1 MYLKVSGST
10 ITYPYSVQN
19 LKNENPSISFPTIIA
34 DSLLESFNI
43 YKVETKS
50 SGYDSDDTKDVT
62 EVTPTLSGS
71 VYVQTYN
78 ITDADEE
85 TINKRREIKW
95 SEVRSNR
102 DSLLSECDWTQ
113 FNDSPIS
120 GSTLTDWQTYR
131 QSLRDI
137 TNQSTPYDI
146 TWPNRPSQKLK
157 DIYLIFISKKR

>member
-19 LKNENPSISFPTIIA
+19 LKNENPNISFPTIIS

-43 YKVETKS
+43 YQVEMKN
-50 SGYDSDDTKDVT
+50 SGYDNDDTKDVT

-71 VYVQTYN
+71 IYIQTYT
-78 ITDADEE
+78 ISDADTE

-95 SEVRSNR
+95 SEVRSGR
-102 DSLLSECDWTQ
+102 DSLLSESDWTQ

-137 TNQSTPYDI
+137 TNQSDPYDI
-146 TWPNRPSQKLK
+146 TWPNIPS
-157 DIYLIFISKKR
+157 

>member
-34 DSLLESFNI
+34 DSLLESFSI

-95 SEVRSNR
+95 SEVRSGR
-102 DSLLSECDWTQ
+102 DSLLSESDWTQ

-137 TNQSTPYDI
+137 TNQSDPYDI
-146 TWPNRPSQKLK
+146 TWPNRPA
-157 DIYLIFISKKR
+157 

>member
-19 LKNENPSISFPTIIA
+19 LKNENPNISFPTIIS

-43 YKVETKS
+43 YQVEMKN

-71 VYVQTYN
+71 IYIQTYT
-78 ITDADEE
+78 ISDADTE

-95 SEVRSNR
+95 SEVRSGR
-102 DSLLSECDWTQ
+102 DSLLSESDWTQ

-137 TNQSTPYDI
+137 TNQSDPYDI
-146 TWPNRPSQKLK
+146 TWPNIPS
-157 DIYLIFISKKR
+157 

>member
-19 LKNENPSISFPTIIA
+19 LKNENPNTSFPTIIT

-43 YKVETKS
+43 YQVEMKS
-50 SGYDSDDTKDVT
+50 SGYDNDDSKDVT

-71 VYVQTYN
+71 IYIQTYT
-78 ITDADEE
+78 ISDADTE

-95 SEVRSNR
+95 SEVRSGR
-102 DSLLSECDWTQ
+102 DSLLSESDWTQ

-137 TNQSTPYDI
+137 TNQSDPYDI
-146 TWPNRPSQKLK
+146 TWPNIPS
-157 DIYLIFISKKR
+157 

>member
-10 ITYPYSVQN
+10 IIYPYSVQN
-19 LKNENPSISFPTIIA
+19 LKNENLNTSFPTIIT

-43 YKVETKS
+43 YKVEQKN

-146 TWPNRPSQKLK
+146 TWPNKPS
-157 DIYLIFISKKR
+157 

>member
-19 LKNENPSISFPTIIA
+19 LKNENPNTSFPTIIT

-43 YKVETKS
+43 YQVEMKS
-50 SGYDSDDTKDVT
+50 SGYDSDDSKDVT

-71 VYVQTYN
+71 IYIQTYT
-78 ITDADEE
+78 ISDADTE

-95 SEVRSNR
+95 SEVRSGR
-102 DSLLSECDWTQ
+102 DSLLSESDWTQ

-137 TNQSTPYDI
+137 TNQSDPYDI
-146 TWPNRPSQKLK
+146 TWPNIPS
-157 DIYLIFISKKR
+157 

>member
-19 LKNENPSISFPTIIA
+19 LKNENPNISFPTIIS

-43 YKVETKS
+43 YQVEMKN
-50 SGYDSDDTKDVT
+50 SGYDNDDTKDVT

-71 VYVQTYN
+71 IYMQTYT
-78 ITDADEE
+78 ISAADTE

-95 SEVRSNR
+95 SEVRSGR
-102 DSLLSECDWTQ
+102 DSLLSESDWTQ

-137 TNQSTPYDI
+137 SNQSDPYDI
-146 TWPNRPSQKLK
+146 TWPNIPS
-157 DIYLIFISKKR
+157 

>member
-19 LKNENPSISFPTIIA
+19 LKNENPNTSFPTIIT

-43 YKVETKS
+43 YQVEMKS
-50 SGYDSDDTKDVT
+50 SGYDSDDSKDVT

-71 VYVQTYN
+71 IYIQTYT
-78 ITDADEE
+78 ISDADTE
-85 TINKRREIKW
+85 TISKRREIKW
-95 SEVRSNR
+95 SEVRSGR
-102 DSLLSECDWTQ
+102 DSLLSESDWTQ

-137 TNQSTPYDI
+137 TNQSDPYDI
-146 TWPNRPSQKLK
+146 TWPNIPS
-157 DIYLIFISKKR
+157 

>member
-19 LKNENPSISFPTIIA
+19 LKNENPNISFPTIIS

-43 YKVETKS
+43 YQVEMKN
-50 SGYDSDDTKDVT
+50 SGYDNDDTKDVT

-71 VYVQTYN
+71 IYIQTYT
-78 ITDADEE
+78 ISDADTE

-102 DSLLSECDWTQ
+102 DSLLSESDWTQ

-146 TWPNRPSQKLK
+146 TWPNKPS
-157 DIYLIFISKKR
+157 

>member
-10 ITYPYSVQN
+10 ITYPYSAQN
-19 LKNENPSISFPTIIA
+19 LKNENPSTSFPTILP

-50 SGYDSDDTKDVT
+50 SGYDSDDSKDVT

-71 VYVQTYN
+71 VYVQTYT
-78 ITDADEE
+78 ISDADTE

-95 SEVRSNR
+95 SEVRSSR
-102 DSLLSECDWTQ
+102 DSLLSESDWTQ

-137 TNQSTPYDI
+137 TNQSDPYDI
-146 TWPNRPSQKLK
+146 TWPNIPS
-157 DIYLIFISKKR
+157 

>member
-19 LKNENPSISFPTIIA
+19 LKNENPSISFPTIIT

-43 YKVETKS
+43 YKVEVKS
-50 SGYDSDDTKDVT
+50 SGYDNDDSKDVT

-95 SEVRSNR
+95 SEVRSGR
-102 DSLLSECDWTQ
+102 DSLLSESDWTQ

-137 TNQSTPYDI
+137 TNQSDPYDI
-146 TWPNRPSQKLK
+146 TWPNIPS
-157 DIYLIFISKKR
+157 

>member
-19 LKNENPSISFPTIIA
+19 LKNENPNISFPTIIS

-43 YKVETKS
+43 YQVEMKN
-50 SGYDSDDTKDVT
+50 SGYDNDDTKDVT

-71 VYVQTYN
+71 IYIQTYT
-78 ITDADEE
+78 ISDADTE

-95 SEVRSNR
+95 SGVRSGR
-102 DSLLSECDWTQ
+102 DSLLSESDWTQ

-137 TNQSTPYDI
+137 TNQSDPYDI
-146 TWPNRPSQKLK
+146 TWPNIPS
-157 DIYLIFISKKR
+157 

>member
-19 LKNENPSISFPTIIA
+19 LKNENPNTSFPTIIA

-43 YKVETKS
+43 YTVEPKN
-50 SGYDSDDTKDVT
+50 SGYDSDDSKDVT

-71 VYVQTYN
+71 VYVQTYT
-78 ITDADEE
+78 ISDADTE

-146 TWPNRPSQKLK
+146 TWPNKPS
-157 DIYLIFISKKR
+157 

>member
-19 LKNENPSISFPTIIA
+19 LKNENPNISFPTIIS

-43 YKVETKS
+43 YQVEMKN
-50 SGYDSDDTKDVT
+50 SGYDNDDTKDVT

-71 VYVQTYN
+71 IYIQTYT
-78 ITDADEE
+78 ISDADTD

-95 SEVRSNR
+95 SEVRSGR
-102 DSLLSECDWTQ
+102 DSLLSESDWTQ

-137 TNQSTPYDI
+137 TNQSDPYDI
-146 TWPNRPSQKLK
+146 TWPNIPS
-157 DIYLIFISKKR
+157 

>member
-19 LKNENPSISFPTIIA
+19 LKNENPNISFPTIIS

-43 YKVETKS
+43 YQVEMKN
-50 SGYDSDDTKDVT
+50 SGYDNDDTKDVT

-71 VYVQTYN
+71 IYMQTYT
-78 ITDADEE
+78 ISDADTE

-95 SEVRSNR
+95 SEVRSGR
-102 DSLLSECDWTQ
+102 DSLLSESDWTQ

-137 TNQSTPYDI
+137 TNQSDPYDI
-146 TWPNRPSQKLK
+146 TWPSIPS
-157 DIYLIFISKKR
+157 

>member
-10 ITYPYSVQN
+10 IIYPYSVQN
-19 LKNENPSISFPTIIA
+19 LKNENLNTSFPTIIT

-43 YKVETKS
+43 YKVEPRS
-50 SGYDSDDTKDVT
+50 SGYDSDDLKDVT

-71 VYVQTYN
+71 IYIQTYTISN
-78 ITDADEE
+78 ADTE

-95 SEVRSNR
+95 SEVRSSR
-102 DSLLSECDWTQ
+102 DSLLSESDWTQ

-137 TNQSTPYDI
+137 TNQSDPYDI
-146 TWPNRPSQKLK
+146 TWPNRPA
-157 DIYLIFISKKR
+157 

>member
-19 LKNENPSISFPTIIA
+19 LKNENPNTSFPTILP

-43 YKVETKS
+43 YQVEMKN
-50 SGYDSDDTKDVT
+50 SGYDNDDSKDVT

-71 VYVQTYN
+71 IYIQTYT
-78 ITDADEE
+78 ISDADTE
-85 TINKRREIKW
+85 TISKRREIKW
-95 SEVRSNR
+95 SEVRSGR
-102 DSLLSECDWTQ
+102 DSLLSESDWTQ

-137 TNQSTPYDI
+137 TNQSDPYDI
-146 TWPNRPSQKLK
+146 TWPNIPS
-157 DIYLIFISKKR
+157 

>member
-19 LKNENPSISFPTIIA
+19 LKNENPNISFPTIIS

-43 YKVETKS
+43 YQVEMKN
-50 SGYDSDDTKDVT
+50 SGYDNDDTKDVT
-62 EVTPTLSGS
+62 EVTPILSGS
-71 VYVQTYN
+71 IYIQTYT
-78 ITDADEE
+78 ISDADTE

-95 SEVRSNR
+95 SEVRSGR
-102 DSLLSECDWTQ
+102 DSLLSESDWTQ

-137 TNQSTPYDI
+137 TNQSDPYDI
-146 TWPNRPSQKLK
+146 TWPNIPS
-157 DIYLIFISKKR
+157 

>member
-19 LKNENPSISFPTIIA
+19 LKNENPNISFPTIIS

-43 YKVETKS
+43 YKVETKN
-50 SGYDSDDTKDVT
+50 SGYDSDDSKDVT

-71 VYVQTYN
+71 VYIQTYTISN
-78 ITDADEE
+78 ADTE

-95 SEVRSNR
+95 SEVRSGR
-102 DSLLSECDWTQ
+102 DSLLSESDWTQ

-137 TNQSTPYDI
+137 TNQSDPYDI
-146 TWPNRPSQKLK
+146 TWPNIPS
-157 DIYLIFISKKR
+157 

>member
-19 LKNENPSISFPTIIA
+19 LKYENLNTSFPTIIT

-43 YKVETKS
+43 YKVEPRN
-50 SGYDSDDTKDVT
+50 SGYDSDATKDVT

-120 GSTLTDWQTYR
+120 GSTLIDWQTYR

-146 TWPNRPSQKLK
+146 TWPNKPS
-157 DIYLIFISKKR
+157 

>member
-1 MYLKVSGST
+1 MYLKVSGSI

-19 LKNENPSISFPTIIA
+19 LKNENPNISFPTIIS

-43 YKVETKS
+43 YQVEMKN

-71 VYVQTYN
+71 IYIQTYT
-78 ITDADEE
+78 ISDADTE

-120 GSTLTDWQTYR
+120 GSTLIDWQTYR

-146 TWPNRPSQKLK
+146 TWPNRPS
-157 DIYLIFISKKR
+157 